1 LRKNMKVDT
10 RFPTKLNAIDDAP
23 ELFRGVLAD
32 NFPAKEPVRLLVHAP
47 TFATAGARSP
57 ATVLAVTN
65 VGWFLATE
73 KEEGAVSI
81 QKCGFSDTLFLELT
95 SILLWGQLK
104 IHFAA
109 AGTSYSAL
117 VRFDTVGEK
126 FYRDAIDLILSS
138 IQPTLGETID
148 SDDNSVLISES
159 WPLHFRT
166 EAQRYRPKNQRLL
179 AATQWPSV
187 MGGFQRELF
196 PAGALLVTERE
207 LVLISEEKISPRQH
221 PGDLHRFG
229 GIVTY
234 LPIAQLSDFHLSQHE
249 RFDVLAL
256 QVHSMHGAEKL
267 EIVFPA
273 DHEKALSRV
282 MKQVFAQSSAP

>member
-1 LRKNMKVDT
+1 MNVDT
-10 RFPTKLNAIDDAP
+10 RFPTKLDAIHDAP
-23 ELFRGVLAD
+23 ELFRSALVD
-32 NFPAKEPVRLLVHAP
+32 NLPSQEAVRFLIHAP
-47 TFATAGARSP
+47 TFATEGSRSP
-57 ATVLAVTN
+57 ATVLAIANT
-65 VGWFLATE
+65 GWLVASE
-73 KEEGAVSI
+73 KEEGVVSV
-81 QKCGFSDTLFLELT
+81 QKCSFSDTLFLELT

-109 AGTSYSAL
+109 ARTSYSAI

-126 FYRDAIDLILSS
+126 FYREAIDLMLNSFD
-138 IQPTLGETID
+138 QTVADTID
-148 SDDNSVLISES
+148 NDRNSLLVSES
-159 WPLHFRT
+159 WPLHFRN
-166 EAQRYRPKNQRLL
+166 EALRYRPKNQRLL

-187 MGGFQRELF
+187 MSGFERELF

-229 GIVTY
+229 GIITY
-234 LPIAQLSDFHLSQHE
+234 LPIAQLRDFHLTQHE

-256 QVHSMHGAEKL
+256 QVHSIHGGEKL

-273 DHEKALSRV
+273 DQEKALSEA
-282 MKQVFAQSSAP
+282 MAQVFAHAGGEG

>member
-1 LRKNMKVDT
+1 MNVDT
-10 RFPTKLNAIDDAP
+10 RFPTKFEAIPDAP
-23 ELFRGVLAD
+23 EPFRSALID
-32 NFPAKEPVRLLVHAP
+32 NFPSQEPVCFLVHAP
-47 TFATAGARSP
+47 AFAIEGSRWP

-65 VGWFLATE
+65 TGWLVASE
-73 KEEGAVSI
+73 KEEGIVSV
-81 QKCGFSDTLFLELT
+81 QKCSFGDTLFLELT

-109 AGTSYSAL
+109 AGTSYSAI

-126 FYRDAIDLILSS
+126 HYREAIDLLLNGFDQTVADAIDNDPS
-138 IQPTLGETID
+138 
-148 SDDNSVLISES
+148 SVLICES
-159 WPLHFRT
+159 WPLHFRN
-166 EAQRYRPKNQRLL
+166 EALRYRPKNQRLL
-179 AATQWPSV
+179 AATQWSSV
-187 MGGFQRELF
+187 MSGFQRELF

-229 GIVTY
+229 GIITY
-234 LPIAQLSDFHLSQHE
+234 LPIAQLRDFQLTQHE

-256 QVHSMHGAEKL
+256 QVHSIHGGEKL

-273 DHEKALSRV
+273 DHEKALSKA
-282 MKQVFAQSSAP
+282 MEQVFAHAGGGPE